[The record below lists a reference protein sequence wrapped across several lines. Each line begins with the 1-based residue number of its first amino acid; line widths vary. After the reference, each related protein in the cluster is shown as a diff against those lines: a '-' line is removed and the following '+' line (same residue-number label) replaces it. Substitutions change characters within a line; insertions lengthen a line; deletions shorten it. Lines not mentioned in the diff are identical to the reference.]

1 MVNTYKIIAKI
12 NQVLLL
18 NKMSVSEMLV
28 KSQTYLME
36 SSDIKDN
43 IEALCHNKYFYETY
57 K

>member
-1 MVNTYKIIAKI
+1 
-12 NQVLLL
+12 
-18 NKMSVSEMLV
+18 MSVSEMLV